1 MFLSREK
8 LVIWDFLL
16 AAYGKIRDMKQ
27 RIRVTA
33 ICKHDDEVLL
43 LKRAG
48 GRVEGVFNFELPTG
62 KIVFGEQPEEAMTR
76 VIYENLGVQALKI
89 QLTDVVTFTG
99 LRDSSEQG
107 NLFIVFEVQLQDNTI
122 KLFEDRYSAYKWVPL
137 NDISSVTLAEE
148 SLMVLQITGTKTGT
162 LATKIIQVGEEGKQV
177 LPVSDFATIYTD
189 GGSRGNPGPS
199 GLGYYIIGPDG
210 KELKRGGE
218 FLGFS
223 TSRLAEYYG
232 LKEGLEQAIELGLKR
247 VHFKSDS
254 LMMVNQMNGVYKVKN
269 PDLMQVHADVLK
281 LLDKLDAYS
290 FTHVPRELNAEADA
304 EVNKVID
311 ANLTRKIMEY

>member
-1 MFLSREK
+1 
-8 LVIWDFLL
+8 
-16 AAYGKIRDMKQ
+16 MKQ

-33 ICKHDDEVLL
+33 ICKKDDEVLL

-48 GRVEGVFNFELPTG
+48 GRFEGAVNFELPTG
-62 KIVFGEQPEEAMTR
+62 KIVFGEQPEEAMAR
-76 VIYENLGVQALKI
+76 VIYENLGVQAIKI

-99 LRDSSEQG
+99 LRNSSEQG
-107 NLFIVFEVQLQDNTI
+107 NLFIVFEIQLQSDSI
-122 KLFEDRYSAYKWVPL
+122 KLLEDRYAAYKWIHQ
-137 NDISSVTLAEE
+137 NEMTSISLSEE
-148 SLMVLQITGTKTGT
+148 SMMVLEITATKTGT
-162 LATKIIQVGEEGKQV
+162 LSTKIIQVGEESKQV

-254 LMMVNQMNGVYKVKN
+254 LMMVNQMNGIYKVKN
-269 PDLMQVHADVLK
+269 PDLMQVHEDVLK
-281 LLDKLDAYS
+281 LLAQLEAYS
-290 FTHVPRELNAEADA
+290 FTHVPREMNVEADA
-304 EVNKVID
+304 EVNRVID
-311 ANLTRKIMEY
+311 ANMTRKVLEY

>member
-1 MFLSREK
+1 
-8 LVIWDFLL
+8 
-16 AAYGKIRDMKQ
+16 MKQ

-33 ICKHDDEVLL
+33 ICKNEDDVLL

-48 GRVEGVFNFELPTG
+48 GRVEGMFNFELPTG
-62 KIVFGEQPEEAMTR
+62 KIVFGEQPEEAMAR
-76 VIYENLGVQALKI
+76 VIYENLGVQASKI
-89 QLTDVVTFTG
+89 QLADVVTFTG
-99 LRDSSEQG
+99 LKDSSEQG
-107 NLFIVFEVQLQDNTI
+107 NLFIVFEVQLQDTTI
-122 KLFEDRYSAYKWVPL
+122 KLFADRYSSYKWVQM
-137 NDISSVTLAEE
+137 DEVSSVTLAEE

-162 LATKIIQVGEEGKQV
+162 LATKIVRVGEENKQV

-254 LMMVNQMNGVYKVKN
+254 LMMVNQMNGIYKVKN
-269 PDLMQVHADVLK
+269 PDLMQIHADVLK
-281 LLDKLDAYS
+281 LLENLEAYS
-290 FTHVPRELNAEADA
+290 FTHVPREMNVEADA

-311 ANLTRKIMEY
+311 ANLTRKVLEY

>member
-1 MFLSREK
+1 
-8 LVIWDFLL
+8 
-16 AAYGKIRDMKQ
+16 MKQ

-33 ICKHDDEVLL
+33 ICKNEDDVLL

-48 GRVEGVFNFELPTG
+48 GRVEGMFNFELPTG
-62 KIVFGEQPEEAMTR
+62 KIVFGEQPEEAMAR
-76 VIYENLGVQALKI
+76 VIYENLGVQASKI
-89 QLTDVVTFTG
+89 QLADVVTFTG
-99 LRDSSEQG
+99 LKDSSEQG
-107 NLFIVFEVQLQDNTI
+107 NLFIVFEVQLQDTTI
-122 KLFEDRYSAYKWVPL
+122 KLFADRYSSYKWVQM
-137 NDISSVTLAEE
+137 DEVSSVTLAEE

-162 LATKIIQVGEEGKQV
+162 LATKIVRVGEENKQV

-254 LMMVNQMNGVYKVKN
+254 LMMVNQMNGIYKVKN
-269 PDLMQVHADVLK
+269 PDLMQIHADVLK
-281 LLDKLDAYS
+281 LLENLEAYS
-290 FTHVPRELNAEADA
+290 FTHVPRELNVEADA

-311 ANLTRKIMEY
+311 ANMTRKLLEY